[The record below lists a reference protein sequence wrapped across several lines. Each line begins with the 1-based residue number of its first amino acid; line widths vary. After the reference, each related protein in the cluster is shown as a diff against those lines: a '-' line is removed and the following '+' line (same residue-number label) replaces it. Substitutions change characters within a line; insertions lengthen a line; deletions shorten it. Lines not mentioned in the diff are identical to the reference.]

1 MRNCPLWLPGAPEG
15 NLGHA
20 AIRLA
25 SARFSKTGRDNDT
38 ASGSA
43 AESVGPRRLGF
54 DDAHAHG
61 RKLRESGARLM
72 QTISDRY
79 GEMPLGRRELDGA
92 HFRCLISQRRRK
104 NAMRWATNRIQPGGH
119 HDELHRC
126 SIYLG
131 DDVDM
136 VRQDGGRDGRFCRIA
151 RLYAAAWEA

>member
-1 MRNCPLWLPGAPEG
+1 MLQFDLRLRASPRQVVTMTPRAVPLLKALVRDASVSMTPMRTDENSA
-15 NLGHA
+15 NLA
-20 AIRLA
+20 Q
-25 SARFSKTGRDNDT
+25 
-38 ASGSA
+38 
-43 AESVGPRRLGF
+43 GF
-54 DDAHAHG
+54 V
-61 RKLRESGARLM
+61 

-136 VRQDGGRDGRFCRIA
+136 VRQDGGRDGRFCRVA
-151 RLYAAAWEA
+151 RLYAAAWKA